1 MKISTRVEFGIVALV
16 DIALNS
22 DKNETITMYSIAQ
35 RHNISSKYLEQ
46 ILTVLRQAN
55 FIRGIKGSKGG
66 YTISKPMDKITLK
79 EIINALDI
87 SVLADVNFYNLDEK
101 SVVVST
107 INTQIWDKMT
117 SYLQNFAEN
126 ITLADII
133 EMCKNTYAENEE
145 GFMYYI

>member
-66 YTISKPMDKITLK
+66 YTISRPLNKITLK
-79 EIINALDI
+79 EIIDALDI

-101 SVVVST
+101 SIVVST
-107 INTQIWDKMT
+107 INNEIWNKMT
-117 SYLQNFAEN
+117 SYLQSFAEG
-126 ITLADII
+126 ITLSDII
-133 EMCKNTYAENEE
+133 DMCKNSYEESTE